1 MSKEKVNQLEQEEL
15 DSLKSIQVK
24 YNQVMSAVG
33 HCRIQVLDLQNR
45 EDELLKQIEE
55 LKADEIKLM
64 NDLQEKY
71 GGGILDI
78 NEGTITTRED

>member
-1 MSKEKVNQLEQEEL
+1 MSKEKVNKLEQSEL

-45 EDELLKQIEE
+45 EDELMKQIEE
-55 LKADEIKLM
+55 LKSEEVKLM
-64 NDLQEKY
+64 DVLQDKY

-78 NEGTITTRED
+78 NEGTITTREE